1 MSAIPS
7 FLPSTFTGAFL
18 ASAFGGKV
26 LSNASLLGFEKIS
39 WQKSMLIG
47 GVSISCAI
55 LPHVFANLRS
65 QQNLSYPN
73 YEIYKNLQ
81 DLIEKKWIW
90 VSLLACSSIPYLLG
104 ATFIQGVA
112 LNALGLLGAVV
123 GTKIAT

>member
-1 MSAIPS
+1 MSAITS
-7 FLPSTFTGAFL
+7 FLPSTFTGAIL

-55 LPHVFANLRS
+55 LPHVIANLRS
-65 QQNLSYPN
+65 HAAYNSSWNYTNL
-73 YEIYKNLQ
+73 K
-81 DLIEKKWIW
+81 DLIDKKWIW
-90 VSLLACSSIPYLLG
+90 VSLVACSSIPYLLG